1 MINASTPHPIQNRW
15 LGQGPQSS
23 IATGP
28 SAAPGVLPTV
38 VEQSGR
44 GERAFD
50 IYSRLLRERIIF
62 LGSGIDDQVAD
73 AMVAQLLFLEA
84 EDPEKDIFL
93 YINSPGGSVYDGL
106 GIFDTMQHIKPDVQT
121 VCVGLAASMG
131 AFLLCAGAK
140 GKRSSLTHSRIM
152 IHQPLGGAQGQASDI
167 RIQADEILYLKK
179 KLNQELADR
188 TGQPLSRIE
197 DDTDRDFFMSPAEAV
212 EYGLIDKVID
222 KRPVRPV

>member
-1 MINASTPHPIQNRW
+1 MCKSSMIPIV
-15 LGQGPQSS
+15 
-23 IATGP
+23 I
-28 SAAPGVLPTV
+28 
-38 VEQSGR
+38 EESGR

-62 LGSGIDDQVAD
+62 LGEAVTSESANRI
-73 AMVAQLLFLEA
+73 VAQLLFLEA

-140 GKRSSLTHSRIM
+140 GKRSSLRHSRIM
-152 IHQPLGGAQGQASDI
+152 IHQPLGGARGQASDI
-167 RIQADEILYLKK
+167 RIQADEILFLKNR
-179 KLNQELADR
+179 LNQELSER
-188 TGQPLSRIE
+188 TSQPLEKIQE
-197 DDTDRDFFMSPAEAV
+197 DTDRDFFMSPNEAV
-212 EYGLIDKVID
+212 DYGLIDSVID
-222 KRPVRPV
+222 KRPVHSV